1 MATLKGMMPE
11 TSLSVQWLR
20 LGFHCRGLV
29 LIPVRERRCHIHIK
43 NNSTFIM
50 EIKGNI
56 EKNKQVLSFEAIKN
70 DQLSLKKDQGLMG
83 MKNKIILKDTAQ

>member
-1 MATLKGMMPE
+1 MVKTGLPLQGPGFDPCQGTKMPHKGVNILPDNK
-11 TSLSVQWLR
+11 
-20 LGFHCRGLV
+20 
-29 LIPVRERRCHIHIK
+29 K